1 MKTTASTLICAL
13 MLSGCAG
20 IYGAGVNEMVRQ
32 STVEAFPDPADRQG
46 LDHVFK
52 FNPDNDAPTIWVVHI
67 KDQVSN
73 AEVLRRVMGYC
84 TRLDTPGL
92 TGGATIREVRDEN
105 AVVTLDDG
113 TTTAGFDALY
123 ECTES

>member
-1 MKTTASTLICAL
+1 
-13 MLSGCAG
+13 MLSGCAS
-20 IYGAGVNEMVRQ
+20 IYGAAIDEAFRQ
-32 STVEAFPDPADRQG
+32 SKIEAFPDPADRQRIS
-46 LDHVFK
+46 HVFK
-52 FNPDNDAPTIWVVHI
+52 FNPDNDAPTIWIIHI

-84 TRLDTPGL
+84 ARLDTPGL
-92 TGGATIREVRDEN
+92 TGGATIREIDDEN

-113 TTTAGFDALY
+113 TTTAGFNALY